1 MLSVWT
7 FPWLLISIV
16 EGKALGRGE
25 LEGRHRGG
33 GGELEGRHREGGGEL
48 EGRHQGGSWREG
60 VGGGC

>member
-33 GGELEGRHREGGGEL
+33 GGELEGRH
-48 EGRHQGGSWREG
+48 QGGSWREG